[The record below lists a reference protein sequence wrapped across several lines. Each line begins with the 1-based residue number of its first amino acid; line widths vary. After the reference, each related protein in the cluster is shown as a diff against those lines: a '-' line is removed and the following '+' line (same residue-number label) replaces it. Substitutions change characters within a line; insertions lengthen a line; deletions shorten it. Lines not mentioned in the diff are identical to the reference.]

1 MKSRTDAPPFGS
13 KPSRLSRIFI
23 VIGLAAVLLFVSGTV
38 FWYNGFG
45 FPSDAAL
52 IVSRQTDD
60 CLLLSWPAVEE
71 AESYHVQ
78 VSSPDGEIYQGDV
91 QNPGCSVPAASGKL
105 SIRIQPVRKSGRGAA
120 RKWVIHSTES
130 VPWPTLSSFQACVD
144 EDAGGIQFHWNGTEG
159 EVFILYQE
167 KDGLYYAADQTTA
180 ETYDLPVGESGE
192 IPLPSYQENLLFAG
206 GYAVRDGN
214 ILYCSALSQPVS
226 FQRSDFLGT
235 EIKLRA
241 AAESENIY
249 TFQWN
254 EARGNGYF
262 LQYCTDLKTEW
273 STLATVEPAE
283 EPSCRIKLASG
294 TNYRLRVVGIGE
306 ASPTDASGWLSQS
319 SELSLTTEPSVLF
332 ATVWL
337 IQDLDIYQDTD
348 RQEIIGTAA
357 AATAYCVLEESDG
370 LFQIRT
376 PDGYG
381 YIDSGYCLINLPDY
395 LGELCA
401 YNITNSY
408 DSLYMVHG
416 YEIPDITGT
425 VITGYEYV
433 QTAQETYLVPLLYPS
448 AKKLAAAAQNTLK
461 DGYRLKIYDA
471 YRPRQA
477 STEIYQITQRHL
489 EDPIPDTTYNGIP
502 MDDLPAGIPLLSEL
516 ETSSKTAP
524 AQEFSQNRPET
535 SLATENTQ
543 AASSSPETAISAI
556 PGSSASPTQAPES
569 VPAAGPE
576 EPIVSATEDASA
588 EETSPE
594 IQDQPDLYLTYS
606 ILMTNGG
613 YRLGSFLA
621 MNGSTHNLGIA
632 MDLTL
637 ERADTREELKM
648 QTAIHDLSHYAVLRN
663 NNDAAN
669 QLADYMLD
677 AGFSPLST
685 EWWHFQDDATR
696 DALSLTTY
704 QEQGISLEGWHK
716 DLTGWY
722 YCQQNGDRIRSQT
735 VTLHGQSYTFDRE
748 GYVMEG

>member
-1 MKSRTDAPPFGS
+1 M
-13 KPSRLSRIFI
+13 
-23 VIGLAAVLLFVSGTV
+23 LLFVSGIV
-38 FWYNGFG
+38 LWYNGFG

-52 IVSRQTDD
+52 IVSRQADD
-60 CLLLSWPAVEE
+60 SLLLSWPAVEE

-78 VSSPDGEIYQGDV
+78 VSSPDGEIYEGKV
-91 QNPGCSVPAASGKL
+91 QNTGCSLPAVSGKI
-105 SIRIQPVRKSGRGAA
+105 SIRIQPIRKNGMGAA
-120 RKWVIHSTES
+120 RKWVIHSVES
-130 VPWPTLSSFQACVD
+130 VQWPTLSNFHAFVED
-144 EDAGGIQFHWNGTEG
+144 DAGGIQFHWNGTEG
-159 EVFILYQE
+159 EVFVLYQE
-167 KDGLYYAADQTTA
+167 KDGLYYVADQIAA
-180 ETYDLPVGESGE
+180 ETYYLPVGGSEE

-206 GYAVRDGN
+206 GYAVKDGN

-241 AAESENIY
+241 AAEGENIY

-254 EARGNGYF
+254 EAKGNGYL
-262 LQYCTDLKTEW
+262 LQYCTDLKAEW
-273 STLATVEPAE
+273 SNLATIEPAE

-306 ASPTDASGWLSQS
+306 ESSADASNWPSQS
-319 SELSLTTEPSVLF
+319 SELSLATDPSVLF
-332 ATVWL
+332 ATVWP
-337 IQDLDIYQDTD
+337 IHDLDIYQDTD
-348 RQEIIGTAA
+348 RQKIIGTAA
-357 AATAYCVLEESDG
+357 AVTAYCVLEESDG

-381 YIDSGYCLINLPDY
+381 YIDSSYCLINLPDY

-408 DSLYMVHG
+408 NSLYMVHG
-416 YEIPDITGT
+416 YEIPEITGT

-433 QTAQETYLVPLLYPS
+433 QTSKETYLVPLLYPS

-477 STEIYQITQRHL
+477 STEIYRITQSHL
-489 EDPIPDTTYNGIP
+489 EDPIPDTTYSGIP
-502 MDDLPAGIPLLSEL
+502 MDDLPTGIPLLSEL
-516 ETSSKTAP
+516 ETVSETAP
-524 AQEFSQNRPET
+524 TQEFSQNRLET
-535 SLATENTQ
+535 SLATENTL
-543 AASSSPETAISAI
+543 AEISSPETAMPS
-556 PGSSASPTQAPES
+556 SSAPSTQAPEC
-569 VPAAGPE
+569 VPAAEPE
-576 EPIVSATEDASA
+576 EPVVSATEDASV

-594 IQDQPDLYLTYS
+594 IQDQPDRYLTYY

-637 ERADTREELKM
+637 ERVDTREELSM

-685 EWWHFQDDATR
+685 EWWHFQDDDTR
-696 DALSLTTY
+696 DALYLTTY

-716 DLTGWY
+716 DLSGWY
-722 YCQQNGDRIRSQT
+722 YCQQNGNRIRNQT
-735 VTLHGQSYTFDRE
+735 VTLHDQSYTFDHE
-748 GYVMEG
+748 GYVMED